1 MSADVERDV
10 IEIIA
15 QQAKVDPARLSRTTE
30 LETLDLVSLDMLE
43 VVFDVE
49 EKFDISIAYNAN
61 QALSPEHK
69 SFKTVGDVM
78 DFVATHLSSKTPS
91 AQT

>member
-15 QQAKVDPARLSRTTE
+15 QQAKVDPAGLSRTTE

>member
-1 MSADVERDV
+1 MTADVERDV
-10 IEIIA
+10 IAIIA
-15 QQAKVDPARLSRTTE
+15 EQAKVDPAGLNRTTV
-30 LETLDLVSLDMLE
+30 LSTLDLVSLDMLE

-61 QALSPEHK
+61 QVLAPEHK

-78 DFVATHLSSKTPS
+78 DFVTTHLSSKTS
-91 AQT
+91 VTQT

>member
-1 MSADVERDV
+1 MTADVERDV
-10 IEIIA
+10 IAIIA
-15 QQAKVDPARLSRTTE
+15 QQAKVDPAGLSRTTE

-61 QALSPEHK
+61 EALSPEHK

-78 DFVATHLSSKTPS
+78 DFVATHLSSKITVT
-91 AQT
+91 QT